1 MTTAIMIMREVMRT
15 MTAIMLKVMMRI
27 AVAMVE

>member
-15 MTAIMLKVMMRI
+15 MTAIMSKVMMRI
-27 AVAMVE
+27 AVTMVE

>member
-1 MTTAIMIMREVMRT
+1 MTTAIMIMREVMGT

-27 AVAMVE
+27 AVTMVE